1 MEKQNINDLINK
13 AKSSN
18 QQKAI
23 QKIVPIV
30 TKEIEEVQFSFYLE
44 KELLKKLK
52 LKALQEDTSMKQ
64 IVNDAVK
71 SFLISSVIISSSGSH
86 TPASRYWLMIAG
98 LHSKISGAS
107 LVANAVASF
116 VVVYSSYGIARNDT

>member
-13 AKSSN
+13 AKSNN

-23 QKIVPIV
+23 QKIVPII

-52 LKALQEDTSMKQ
+52 LKALQEETSMKLL
-64 IVNDAVK
+64 VNDAIK
-71 SFLISSVIISSSGSH
+71 QFL
-86 TPASRYWLMIAG
+86 AKL
-98 LHSKISGAS
+98 
-107 LVANAVASF
+107 
-116 VVVYSSYGIARNDT
+116 